1 MMIEAKKK
9 EIERAKAE
17 ALEEYKST
25 FATLNYYLS
34 ILTQAMSDVKTISE
48 YDSIIDFQEHSSKDG
63 NT

>member
-9 EIERAKAE
+9 EIERARAE
-17 ALEEYKST
+17 AFEEYKST
-25 FATLNYYLS
+25 VATLNYYRS

-48 YDSIIDFQEHSSKDG
+48 YDSIMDFQEPDSKDG